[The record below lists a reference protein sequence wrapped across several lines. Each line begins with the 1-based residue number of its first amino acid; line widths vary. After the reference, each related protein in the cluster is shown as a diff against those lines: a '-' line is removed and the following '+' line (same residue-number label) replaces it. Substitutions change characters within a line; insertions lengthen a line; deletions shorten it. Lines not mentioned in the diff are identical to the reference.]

1 MISNQSEQPSSEDW
15 SSTPSPLDAPPPHEA
30 DEGAGGEEMIV
41 EQMLKLSRQTG
52 LRVQGTIKTAE
63 GNEHAAFRSR
73 LCAPPVGRQRLPSP
87 RDNLNRETDKGLQD
101 QVAVGCVTSAAA
113 SLFKGSG
120 GEGGGSEG
128 MLKADAAG
136 GDSAAWINLREA
148 WSGQARVDDKQA
160 PSGSGDVETRW
171 LHASIDSPS
180 AYSSMRD
187 THRSDHSLGQAAGQQ
202 EASDQAPRV
211 HFDGSKAL
219 PQVARSPD
227 LVSDVRDE
235 IEGLLQVYV
244 DS

>member
-1 MISNQSEQPSSEDW
+1 MQRPVDSAAAVL
-15 SSTPSPLDAPPPHEA
+15 PSPLEAPPHEA
-30 DEGAGGEEMIV
+30 DEGVGGEEMIV
-41 EQMLKLSRQTG
+41 EQMLKLSRETG

-128 MLKADAAG
+128 MLKVDAAG

-211 HFDGSKAL
+211 HFDGCKAL

>member
-1 MISNQSEQPSSEDW
+1 MQRPVDSAAAVL
-15 SSTPSPLDAPPPHEA
+15 PSPLEAPPHEA
-30 DEGAGGEEMIV
+30 DEGVGGEEMIV
-41 EQMLKLSRQTG
+41 EQMLKLSRETG

-113 SLFKGSG
+113 SFFKGSG

-160 PSGSGDVETRW
+160 PSGSRDLETRW

>member
-1 MISNQSEQPSSEDW
+1 MQRPVDSAAPVH
-15 SSTPSPLDAPPPHEA
+15 PSPLDAPPHEA

-41 EQMLKLSRQTG
+41 EQMLKLSRETG
-52 LRVQGTIKTAE
+52 LRVQGTIKTVE

-73 LCAPPVGRQRLPSP
+73 LCAPPSLPSP
-87 RDNLNRETDKGLQD
+87 REDFDRETDKGRQD

-120 GEGGGSEG
+120 GEGRGSEG
-128 MLKADAAG
+128 MLEADAWG
-136 GDSAAWINLREA
+136 
-148 WSGQARVDDKQA
+148 GQARVDDQQA
-160 PSGSGDVETRW
+160 PLGSRDLETRW

-187 THRSDHSLGQAAGQQ
+187 THRSDRSLGQAAGQE
-202 EASDQAPRV
+202 EASDQRLRV
-211 HFDGSKAL
+211 HYDECKVL

>member
-1 MISNQSEQPSSEDW
+1 MQRPVDSAAAVL
-15 SSTPSPLDAPPPHEA
+15 PSPLEAPPHEA

-41 EQMLKLSRQTG
+41 EQMLKLSRETG

-113 SLFKGSG
+113 SFFKGSG

-128 MLKADAAG
+128 MLKVDAAG

>member
-1 MISNQSEQPSSEDW
+1 MQRPVDSAAAVL
-15 SSTPSPLDAPPPHEA
+15 PSPLEAPPHEA
-30 DEGAGGEEMIV
+30 DEGVGGEEMIV
-41 EQMLKLSRQTG
+41 EQMLKLSRETG

-113 SLFKGSG
+113 SFFKGSG

-128 MLKADAAG
+128 MLKVDAAG

-160 PSGSGDVETRW
+160 PSGSRDLETRW

>member
-41 EQMLKLSRQTG
+41 EQMLKLSRETG

-87 RDNLNRETDKGLQD
+87 RDNFDRETDKGLQD

-136 GDSAAWINLREA
+136 GDSDTFAMAPST
-148 WSGQARVDDKQA
+148 WSQRLVFRDDCFLCQTLPAVMQRACPPLQARVRCTQA
-160 PSGSGDVETRW
+160 SCPLIRR
-171 LHASIDSPS
+171 I
-180 AYSSMRD
+180 
-187 THRSDHSLGQAAGQQ
+187 
-202 EASDQAPRV
+202 
-211 HFDGSKAL
+211 
-219 PQVARSPD
+219 
-227 LVSDVRDE
+227 
-235 IEGLLQVYV
+235 
-244 DS
+244 

>member
-1 MISNQSEQPSSEDW
+1 MQRPVDSAAAVL
-15 SSTPSPLDAPPPHEA
+15 PSPLEAPPHEA
-30 DEGAGGEEMIV
+30 DEGVGGEEMIV
-41 EQMLKLSRQTG
+41 EQMLKLSRETG

-87 RDNLNRETDKGLQD
+87 RDNFDRETDKGLQD

-113 SLFKGSG
+113 SFFKGSG

-128 MLKADAAG
+128 MLKVDAAG

-160 PSGSGDVETRW
+160 PSGSRDSETRW

-211 HFDGSKAL
+211 HFDGSQAL

>member
-1 MISNQSEQPSSEDW
+1 MQRPVDSAAAVL
-15 SSTPSPLDAPPPHEA
+15 PSPLEAPPHEA
-30 DEGAGGEEMIV
+30 DEGVGGEEMIV
-41 EQMLKLSRQTG
+41 EQMLKLSRETG

-113 SLFKGSG
+113 SFFKGSG

>member
-1 MISNQSEQPSSEDW
+1 MQRPVDSAAAVL
-15 SSTPSPLDAPPPHEA
+15 PSPLEAPPHEA
-30 DEGAGGEEMIV
+30 DEGVGGEEMIV
-41 EQMLKLSRQTG
+41 EQMLKLSRETG

-87 RDNLNRETDKGLQD
+87 RDNFDFDRETDKGLQD

-128 MLKADAAG
+128 MLKVDAAG

-211 HFDGSKAL
+211 HFDGCKAL

>member
-1 MISNQSEQPSSEDW
+1 MQRPVDSAAAVL
-15 SSTPSPLDAPPPHEA
+15 PSPLEAPPHEA
-30 DEGAGGEEMIV
+30 DEGVGGEEMIV
-41 EQMLKLSRQTG
+41 EQMLKLSRETG

-113 SLFKGSG
+113 SFFKGSG

-128 MLKADAAG
+128 MLKVDAAG

-211 HFDGSKAL
+211 HFDGCKAL

>member
-1 MISNQSEQPSSEDW
+1 MQRPVDSAAAVL
-15 SSTPSPLDAPPPHEA
+15 PSPLEAPPHEA
-30 DEGAGGEEMIV
+30 DEGVGGEEMIV
-41 EQMLKLSRQTG
+41 EQMLKLSRETG

-113 SLFKGSG
+113 SFFKGSG

-128 MLKADAAG
+128 MLKVDAAG